1 MKKNTKIFVGV
12 LAAVLLLSASV
23 AYALSDTA
31 NEAAISGKEQVKDVV
46 SVNDESV
53 PLTEAIEASSRAS
66 TDAYGFS
73 VSELSPVGIQAA
85 DAQMI
90 ARDTAIE
97 TAAKHLENM
106 TSSVPSSVNAVL
118 AGFSDSELVSVPE
131 TGRTMQDVPSWVV
144 TFRDVRLDSQGGAGS
159 LLADSVMVVD
169 AYTGELLEV
178 VSYGV

>member
-118 AGFSDSELVSVPE
+118 AGFTDSGAGLRSRDRQNDAGCSVMGSHVPRRPARF
-131 TGRTMQDVPSWVV
+131 TGRSRFAPCRFGHGRRCVHGRAS
-144 TFRDVRLDSQGGAGS
+144 
-159 LLADSVMVVD
+159 
-169 AYTGELLEV
+169 
-178 VSYGV
+178 

>member
-1 MKKNTKIFVGV
+1 
-12 LAAVLLLSASV
+12 
-23 AYALSDTA
+23 
-31 NEAAISGKEQVKDVV
+31 
-46 SVNDESV
+46 
-53 PLTEAIEASSRAS
+53 
-66 TDAYGFS
+66 
-73 VSELSPVGIQAA
+73 
-85 DAQMI
+85 MI

-118 AGFSDSELVSVPE
+118 AGFTDSELVSVPE